1 MKNRVATFKGTVM
14 LQTWYAVVVAVVFNK
29 ILLQHKLQHL
39 SKNHE
44 QKLQKEVRAHRAW
57 ETKWGL
63 FTTYG
68 SLVL

>member
-14 LQTWYAVVVAVVFNK
+14 LQTWYAVVAVVFNK

-44 QKLQKEVRAHRAW
+44 PKLQKEVRAHRAG
-57 ETKWGL
+57 EIK
-63 FTTYG
+63 
-68 SLVL
+68 